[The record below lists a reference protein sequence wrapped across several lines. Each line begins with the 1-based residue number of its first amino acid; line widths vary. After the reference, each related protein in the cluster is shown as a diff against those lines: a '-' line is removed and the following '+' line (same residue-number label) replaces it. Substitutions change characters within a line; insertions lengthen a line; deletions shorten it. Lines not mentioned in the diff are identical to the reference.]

1 MASESKVVTC
11 CPENIFCL
19 LHCKNLL
26 KSPDHLFDLIFLQ
39 YALYN
44 WLSSVCSEFFDL
56 SCRSAPKKFSTTCC
70 SVFHRFCHVF
80 LSSLL
85 QTLSLLFL
93 CKNFLAIVRN
103 SSSSWKSL
111 FPVEENYFIMGTN
124 LSNQLMMSFVW
135 REFSSLRRK
144 MMKED
149 PGVSKAQ
156 AWGCPPAPSRN
167 IQGDS
172 SI

>member
-1 MASESKVVTC
+1 MLSR
-11 CPENIFCL
+11 NRFYL
-19 LHCKNLL
+19 LDRKIHH
-26 KSPDHLFDLIFLQ
+26 KSPDHLFDLNCF
-39 YALYN
+39 YSMLYTIDFMPSV
-44 WLSSVCSEFFDL
+44 LSFFIWVEEVPRKNYLLPAGLFFPDSATFCFFSV
-56 SCRSAPKKFSTTCC
+56 
-70 SVFHRFCHVF
+70 
-80 LSSLL
+80 L

-93 CKNFLAIVRN
+93 CKNFLAVLRN

-111 FPVEENYFIMGTN
+111 FPVEANYFIMGTN

-135 REFSSLRRK
+135 REFSSMRRK

-156 AWGCPPAPSRN
+156 AWGCPHAPPRN

-172 SI
+172 SV